1 MMTRLQTGLVVFIAL
16 AFSLLVAACT
26 PVHDATPEQ
35 FREGGVA
42 PVEAVRPE
50 RVGTSAWPVYGNDR
64 YGIQLRYPPTF
75 FFVEGQ
81 FANDATWEW
90 NVNFFDKQYQ
100 QEHPPQTPGI
110 WLHAYPN
117 PEGMRLDDWLTRH
130 STSASFGTEVDLE
143 PPVYY
148 LWPNEPIQKV
158 SVAGREGRSF
168 TSDALG
174 LRIPIVLLAHRDWIL
189 DIALGDFGPD
199 DLRPIFAAML
209 ETLELEPT
217 IEQSDGDLTCLS
229 IPQVSIEVCFP
240 QNYSLTRNAE
250 ANRRGSFVSYDFRP
264 LDGYQTPYLKEL
276 QFFSGASIAEFIR
289 NCNEGTPCFFGD
301 YPDLDRY
308 YGQREA
314 LRTLESYQD
323 FELGTFNDRFFLVA
337 NRPCYG
343 DTCVIREYTT
353 FLRDCKLDIW
363 IVMAD
368 ESEVGQ
374 SDQLLSQL
382 VIRDK

>member
-16 AFSLLVAACT
+16 TFSLLVAACT

-35 FREGGVA
+35 FREDGV
-42 PVEAVRPE
+42 
-50 RVGTSAWPVYGNDR
+50 
-64 YGIQLRYPPTF
+64 
-75 FFVEGQ
+75 
-81 FANDATWEW
+81 
-90 NVNFFDKQYQ
+90 
-100 QEHPPQTPGI
+100 
-110 WLHAYPN
+110 
-117 PEGMRLDDWLTRH
+117 
-130 STSASFGTEVDLE
+130 
-143 PPVYY
+143 
-148 LWPNEPIQKV
+148 
-158 SVAGREGRSF
+158 
-168 TSDALG
+168 
-174 LRIPIVLLAHRDWIL
+174 
-189 DIALGDFGPD
+189 

-209 ETLELEPT
+209 ETLELEPP

-229 IPQVSIEVCFP
+229 IPEVSIEVCFP

-276 QFFSGASIAEFIR
+276 QFFSEASIAEFTGD
-289 NCNEGTPCFFGD
+289 CDESTPCFFGD

-308 YGQREA
+308 RGQRDA
-314 LRTLESYQD
+314 LRMLTGYQD
-323 FELGTFNDRFFLVA
+323 FELQSFNGRPFLVV

-343 DTCVIREYTT
+343 DDCVIREYTT
-353 FLRDCKLDIW
+353 FQGDVKLDIW
-363 IVMAD
+363 IVMTD